1 MLKAKFPAKVAN
13 GKLEFKNPT
22 TLFAHIGKFRPEDEL
37 EVTVEKHRSQRS
49 NQQNRYYWGVVLNII
64 ANETGHSTEE
74 LHEIYKRMFLPR
86 KVIKYR
92 EREFPVPSSTTDCD
106 ISDFHEYI
114 ERVRAEAAQS
124 GIVIPN
130 PNEVEY

>member
-13 GKLEFKNPT
+13 GKLEFRNPT
-22 TLFAHIGKFRPEDEL
+22 TLFAHIGRFRPEDEL
-37 EVTVEKHRSQRS
+37 EVTVEKRKLSRS
-49 NQQNRYYWGVVLNII
+49 NQQNRYYWGVVLEII
-64 ANETGHSTEE
+64 SKETGHTTEE

-86 KVIKYR
+86 KLIKYKAL
-92 EREFPVPSSTTDCD
+92 EIPVPSSTTDCD

-114 ERVRAEAAQS
+114 ERVRAEAASS
-124 GIVIPN
+124 GIAIPD